1 MSTMEPIQSGL
12 RLRVLEGGSHE
23 AVLALERSVIS
34 LGRSTPD
41 TVSSPAYLTFPE
53 PTVSRLHAVLTW
65 EAGVKTF
72 LLHHRSQTNLTIVN
86 NVPIEGPQL
95 LKVGDQII
103 LGRLVMVVEA
113 DRAGVATSTETAKPD
128 LALNAQTEGSD
139 RTYSAPVRG
148 QAVLLSL
155 VNDRSTAQVC
165 EPGEC
170 QEVRLPGKS
179 PSSLRFHLDSASLSW
194 TVEPVRD
201 EQPLAQRCSSGKAG
215 AILRVPMR
223 FGHPLGFT
231 EADVILHQGYRIWLG
246 SPEACPDSGNTLG
259 HETQGADGQ
268 RRPTPKVTLK
278 FLNGPWQEGVIAMPA
293 VGVAALTLGPGELG
307 FHHPFPWAS
316 TPRCE
321 VILQDG
327 KARLRAIEVA
337 DDQFL
342 EVDGDLVFVG
352 ESVPLFAGSRISLG
366 DAEFLWQDG
375 SEYLFES
382 FVLRSGSEIYPVRKA
397 IIRVG
402 TAAHCEVRLSG
413 PGLPPIVGTIDFTGG
428 GLPVY
433 RHHDISAPVRVDGEE
448 ASTGLSVPLSEGS
461 ILELKPGLQLKL
473 ETHQP

>member
-23 AVLALERSVIS
+23 EVLVLERSVIS

-41 TVSSPAYLTFPE
+41 TVSSPAYLAFPE

-103 LGRLVMVVEA
+103 LGRLIMVVEA
-113 DRAGVATSTETAKPD
+113 DQAGAVSVREPAKPE
-128 LALNAQTEGSD
+128 LALNAQIEGSD
-139 RTYSAPVRG
+139 RTFSAPVRG
-148 QAVLLSL
+148 QVVVLSF
-155 VNDRSTAQVC
+155 VNDRSTAQVS
-165 EPGEC
+165 EPVEW

-179 PSSLRFHLDSASLSW
+179 PSSFRFHLDSTSSGS
-194 TVEPVRD
+194 TVEPVKA
-201 EQPLAQRCSSGKAG
+201 EQPLALRSSSGKAG
-215 AILRVPMR
+215 AVLWVPMR

-231 EADVILHQGYRIWLG
+231 ETDVVLHQGYRIWLG
-246 SPEACPDSGNTLG
+246 DPEACPESGNTLG
-259 HETQGADGQ
+259 HETQGADGE

-278 FLNGPWQEGVIAMPA
+278 FLTGPWQEGVIRMPA
-293 VGVAALTLGPGELG
+293 VGVATLALGPGELG
-307 FHHPFPWAS
+307 FRHPFPWAS

-321 VILQDG
+321 IVLQDG
-327 KARLRAIEVA
+327 KARLRAVEVA

-352 ESVPLFAGSRISLG
+352 ESVPLFGGSRISLG
-366 DAEFLWQDG
+366 EAEFLWQDG
-375 SEYLFES
+375 SEQLFEN
-382 FVLRSGSEIYPVRKA
+382 FVLRQDSQTYPIRKA
-397 IIRVG
+397 IVRIG
-402 TAAHCEVRLSG
+402 TAAHCEVMLSG
-413 PGLPPIVGTIDFTGG
+413 PGLPPFVGAIDFTGG
-428 GLPVY
+428 KPVY
-433 RHHDISAPVRVDGEE
+433 RHHDISAPIRVDGEE

-461 ILELKPGLQLKL
+461 VLELKPGVLLYL
-473 ETHQP
+473 ETHQS